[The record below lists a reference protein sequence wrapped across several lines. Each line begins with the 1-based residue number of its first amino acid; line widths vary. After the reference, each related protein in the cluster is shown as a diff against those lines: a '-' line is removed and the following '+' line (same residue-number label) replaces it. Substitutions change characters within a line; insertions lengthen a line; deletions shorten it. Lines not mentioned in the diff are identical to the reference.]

1 MILNYIKH
9 LKTGKIILWC
19 YFIWYCVIVFF
30 YFDPNIKIWLNSIGI
45 SVVIGFA
52 LQLSVA
58 GSSGRDNW
66 QTFRLF
72 AMPFCVSSFSALIK
86 GRDFILI
93 VPPNIDQL
101 SIAIGACLIFLVLVY
116 ATKYILSKKF
126 FDRLT
131 QDRQETPR

>member
-1 MILNYIKH
+1 MIPNYIEH

-19 YFIWYCVIVFF
+19 YLIWYCVIVFF
-30 YFDPNIKIWLNSIGI
+30 YFDPNIKIWLNSVGI
-45 SVVIGFA
+45 SAVIGFA

-58 GSSGRDNW
+58 SSSGRDKW

-93 VPPNIDQL
+93 VPPNIYEL
-101 SIAIGACLIFLVLVY
+101 SIAVGACLIFLVLVY
-116 ATKYILSKKF
+116 ATKYVRSRK
-126 FDRLT
+126 RV
-131 QDRQETPR
+131 Q